1 MLTDEID
8 SSGRSKKI
16 SVLAEESLEFLRYS

>member
-8 SSGRSKKI
+8 SSKIKKKI